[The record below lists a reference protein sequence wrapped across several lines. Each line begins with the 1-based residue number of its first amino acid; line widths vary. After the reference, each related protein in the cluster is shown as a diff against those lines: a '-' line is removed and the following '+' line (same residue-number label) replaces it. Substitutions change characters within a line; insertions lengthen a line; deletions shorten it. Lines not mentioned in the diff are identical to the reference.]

1 MDTVSMGVITF
12 SIIGKVLIRR
22 DQPISKIR
30 KILLTNLL
38 TALELASDPV
48 EKPGLQLLEI

>member
-1 MDTVSMGVITF
+1 MGVITF